1 MYMLIHA
8 YFLIHLLP
16 RLAPDENF
24 QSLATQ
30 GARAVIFV
38 GQQICRQI
46 ADDALV
52 NNEIFTCQPRCAT
65 VRLSFSL
72 ILDDSMK
79 LKYS

>member
-1 MYMLIHA
+1 MGPLWRNSRGGKESRKYVEKYQGTLMYMLIHA

-46 ADDALV
+46 ADDALRG
-52 NNEIFTCQPRCAT
+52 Q
-65 VRLSFSL
+65 
-72 ILDDSMK
+72 
-79 LKYS
+79 